1 MPYFTGSL
9 IEFATFFFVWRALLE
24 DRRLESSKLAS
35 ESFAMHCIVHD
46 LDKHK
51 RDTMECYHAVV
62 LQKNV
67 DFSELRVL
75 ERASSSSFLNSA
87 VQQRRHGNLC
97 LRYGAL
103 PFNGSSEQRSGSK
116 G

>member
-35 ESFAMHCIVHD
+35 EIPNKSFAMHCIAHD

-75 ERASSSSFLNSA
+75 EQASSSSFLNSA
-87 VQQRRHGNLC
+87 IQQSL
-97 LRYGAL
+97 LT
-103 PFNGSSEQRSGSK
+103 
-116 G
+116 